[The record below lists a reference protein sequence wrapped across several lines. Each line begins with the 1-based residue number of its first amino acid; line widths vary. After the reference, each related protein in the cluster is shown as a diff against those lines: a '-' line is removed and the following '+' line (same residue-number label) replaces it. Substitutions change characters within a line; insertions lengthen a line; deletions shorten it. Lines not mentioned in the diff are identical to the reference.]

1 MNKKVILG
9 ILCLIFVLSFGLN
22 LDSVEAQQ
30 SYRIENFVIEM
41 EVNNEG
47 DFIIT
52 EEIEY
57 NFLEGE
63 FSTAYR
69 EVPGQGFSRID
80 FISMGGVGTA
90 LSDYNVSDGTSLEL
104 DWEYP
109 LTTEAAT
116 FRIKYAGRA
125 GLISRNERNI
135 VDWQAIGTDWDVPI
149 ENAEVKISLPEE
161 PEDIE
166 FTEGGEPTRR
176 AYGDLYFQQEN
187 IGAGDSWRLTFN
199 FDEQVVMSEMASI
212 WDYSTWLIGLLIIAL
227 ILVIYRVIDS
237 YRLMKPKDKNMEL
250 TDEESASYNE
260 LSFPDKLI
268 LHDYSGAKGSR
279 MLAAI
284 IFFLG
289 KLNLIKLRVEIKDKF
304 FGGEKAEIKLSLAEK
319 AEKAEEVEKME
330 EIEEVD
336 DLKVFS
342 GLFDEISDGDK
353 KLEKVISK
361 VSIWKEIVDNY
372 KEKSIVKGWLSDD
385 RKQVRKNSL
394 LLGLFLMAISIGM
407 FLDFVI
413 SDRVI
418 TFLPAVFA
426 GILAIGEFI
435 RYAVIEPLTD
445 TAIKMR
451 EKIDNEIDERRDRL
465 EGLVETDSLAALQL
479 ILSNL
484 SWLLVDNK
492 MTGSKFKKY
501 RKEIEKN
508 ITDEQAESLEVPDW
522 LAVDGLEGALKAIEV
537 VEYTM
542 TAVYAAVASTAATSG
557 GAGGGA
563 GGGGGGAG

>member
-1 MNKKVILG
+1 MNKKVIFG
-9 ILCLIFVLSFGLN
+9 ALCLIFVLLLGLN
-22 LDSVEAQQ
+22 LNSVEAQQ
-30 SYRIENFVIEM
+30 SYRIENLIIEM
-41 EVNNEG
+41 EVNKEG

-63 FSTAYR
+63 FSTAHR
-69 EVPGQGFSRID
+69 EVPGQGFSGID
-80 FISMGGVGTA
+80 FISISSIDVP
-90 LSDYNVSDGTSLEL
+90 LVDYNVDYGNSLEV

-109 LTTEAAT
+109 VTSDSAT
-116 FRIKYAGRA
+116 FNIEYSGRE
-125 GLISRNERNI
+125 GLISKNGRNI

-149 ENAEVKISLPEE
+149 ENSEVKISLPEE
-161 PEDIE
+161 PEDME
-166 FTEGGEPTRR
+166 FTDGGQPTRR
-176 AYGDLYFQQEN
+176 SSGDLYFQQED
-187 IGAGDSWRLTFN
+187 IGPGDGWRLTFN
-199 FDEQVVMSEMASI
+199 FEEQVAMPEVASI
-212 WDYSTWLIGLLIIAL
+212 WDYSSWLIGLLIIAL
-227 ILVIYRVIDS
+227 ILVIYRVIGS
-237 YRLMKPKDKNMEL
+237 YRLMKPKAKNMDL
-250 TDEESASYNE
+250 VDEELVRYNE
-260 LSFPDKLI
+260 FSFSEKLI
-268 LHDYSGAKGSR
+268 LHDYSGAKGAR

-284 IFFLG
+284 IFYLG
-289 KLNLIKLRVEIKDKF
+289 KLNLIKLRIEIKDKF
-304 FGGEKAEIKLSLAEK
+304 FGGEKAEIKLSLAEE
-319 AEKAEEVEKME
+319 AEKIEKIE
-330 EIEEVD
+330 EIKEVD
-336 DLKVFS
+336 DLQVFS
-342 GLFDEISDGDK
+342 GLFAEISDGDK

-361 VSIWKEIVDNY
+361 VSLWKEIVDKY
-372 KEKSIVKGWLSDD
+372 KEKPIVKGWQSDK
-385 RKQVRKNSL
+385 RKQVRKNSMF
-394 LLGLFLMAISIGM
+394 LGLFLMVISIGL

-451 EKIDNEIDERRDRL
+451 EKIDSEIDERRDRL

-484 SWLLVDNK
+484 SWLLVDNQ

-522 LAVDGLEGALKAIEV
+522 LAVDGLEGALNAIEV